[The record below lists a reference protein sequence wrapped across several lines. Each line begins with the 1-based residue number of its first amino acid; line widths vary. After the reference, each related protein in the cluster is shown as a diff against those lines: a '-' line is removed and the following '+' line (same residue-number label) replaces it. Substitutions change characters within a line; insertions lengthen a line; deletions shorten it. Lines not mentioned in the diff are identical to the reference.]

1 VFGPASRVRSTV
13 LLSSLLLATGVGA
26 QQTFRTSTS
35 TVAVEAT
42 VVDKSGKPVTDLTA
56 ADFQIFEDG
65 KPQPVSTI
73 YLVTAPSTSVAAG
86 NKSVTSAAG
95 TSAPGTSGTSGT
107 GSPDAPVRR
116 EVRNRVM
123 VFVFDLNHLSTD
135 GYKRSRS
142 AVESFLKD
150 GALPSDLVGVLAG
163 SVMLTNK
170 IGTDRAA
177 LLKAMESMK
186 GPNQARFNDLRS
198 WPRVIDDAE
207 ALAIARSNPET
218 VARVVQRACGERPDE
233 CEGRGGRD
241 VVQQQ
246 IEAKGRE
253 FTTQALRDAQASL
266 AAMATLANGL
276 GRFPGRKQVVVFS
289 DGFLTTELDGQL
301 KAVVEIA
308 ARNDV
313 RFSTLDSRGLNRDPR
328 SQSFMSEQPL
338 TSAGDM
344 TPLSSDQNSDALSSI
359 AIDTGGEFL
368 MNRNDLRPAIDI
380 VATMSGNF
388 YVLGYAPDKPMD
400 GSYRRIDVKVVRP
413 GLTVRARRGYVAT
426 PQGSL
431 PGAERSLEPERSL
444 PPNSVGTKPPAAG
457 GERPVSSEPPLTG
470 VELPV
475 SVPELPAAP
484 KARPNSERNVAEL
497 TRISPSGDASAIR
510 KLADAGWT
518 AYSKGDVATARD
530 ALSAAVASGP
540 SAPWVYYALGFSE
553 FALGHYQAAAAAWE
567 TVRAKMPDFMPVYFD
582 LADANISMGRGTD
595 ALAVL
600 RDAARRWPLEPEAQN
615 ALGTTLVRR
624 GALDEAIDVFAKIT
638 AAKPADSLG
647 FFNLG
652 RAYHL
657 RYLRLQQNVA
667 AARLRGADAI
677 GDEDRKKAVAAYKQY
692 LALGG
697 PFDREARQAI
707 AALDWK

>member
-1 VFGPASRVRSTV
+1 VRSSI
-13 LLSSLLLATGVGA
+13 LALLLISAAAPAA

-65 KPQPVSTI
+65 KPQPVQTI
-73 YLVTAPSTSVAAG
+73 YLVTAPASGTQGGNSPSTSSPG
-86 NKSVTSAAG
+86 TSSPGTRAPGTRAPEHPG
-95 TSAPGTSGTSGT
+95 TSAP
-107 GSPDAPVRR
+107 VRT
-116 EVRNRVM
+116 EVRSRVM
-123 VFVFDLNHLSTD
+123 VFVFDLNHLSAD
-135 GYKRSRS
+135 GYKRSRA

-150 GALPSDLVGVLAG
+150 GALETDLIGVLAG
-163 SVMLTNK
+163 PVMLTNK
-170 IGTDRAA
+170 ISTDRASI
-177 LLKAMESMK
+177 LKAMESMK
-186 GPNQARFNDLRS
+186 GPNPARYNDLRS
-198 WPRVIDDAE
+198 WPRLIDDAE
-207 ALAIARSNPET
+207 ALAIARSSKET
-218 VARVVQRACGERPDE
+218 IDRVVQRACGERPDE

-246 IEAKGRE
+246 VEAKGRE

-266 AAMATLANGL
+266 ATMATLANGL
-276 GRFPGRKQVVVFS
+276 GRFPGRKQVVLFS

-301 KAVVEIA
+301 RGVVELA

-313 RFSTLDSRGLNRDPR
+313 RFSTIDSRGLNRDPR
-328 SQSFMSEQPL
+328 SQNFMSDQPL

-344 TPLSSDQNSDALSSI
+344 TPLGMDNNSDALSSI

-388 YVLGYAPDKPMD
+388 YVLGYAPSKPMD
-400 GSYRRIDVKVVRP
+400 GSYRKIDVKVNRP

-426 PQGSL
+426 AKPQEPL
-431 PGAERSLEPERSL
+431 APVPAE
-444 PPNSVGTKPPAAG
+444 PAANPTTPN
-457 GERPVSSEPPLTG
+457 PVSPALTIPNPAIPTGSFDPTVTNPTALGEP
-470 VELPV
+470 V
-475 SVPELPAAP
+475 VPKP
-484 KARPNSERNVAEL
+484 RPNSERNMDAL
-497 TRISPSGDASAIR
+497 TRIAPAAGDSSAQ
-510 KLADAGWT
+510 KLANAGWD

-530 ALSAAVASGP
+530 ALAKSVAAGGT
-540 SAPWVYYALGFSE
+540 APWISYALGFAE

-567 TVRAKMPDFMPVYFD
+567 AVRAKVPEFMPVYFD

-600 RDAARRWPLEPEAQN
+600 REAARRWPLEPEAQN

-638 AAKPADSLG
+638 AAKPDDSLG

-677 GDEDRKKAVAAYKQY
+677 GDDDRKKAVAAYKQY

-697 PFDREARQAI
+697 PFATEARQAI